1 MKPLKRGP
9 IPYYHQ
15 IEAILREKIV
25 SGELPAGSRIASEE
39 EFCKMFQVSRATV
52 RHALQTL
59 ERDGLLRREPG
70 RGTFVEE
77 AARAVPDLKMTCL
90 LQDLIDL
97 GIPAETSVSE
107 AGLVPAPPAV
117 VKALALTPGMEVFAF
132 LRAVT
137 IQGKPFS
144 VTRVFLPPAIGTKL
158 TSKNLMAQH
167 FLQTLSR
174 KCGLEVVEADQ
185 VIEAMM
191 ADTSQALLLGVNA
204 GTALL
209 SVTRTSYAR
218 GRQPVEYGVT
228 LYRGDRARFFI
239 SQRQRAARSDDW
251 ILARRGARGVDEPR
265 AATPH

>member
-9 IPYYHQ
+9 MPYYHQ
-15 IEAILREKIV
+15 IEAILREKMA
-25 SGELPAGSRIASEE
+25 SGELAAGSRVASEE

-52 RHALQTL
+52 RQALQTL

-70 RGTFVEE
+70 RGSFVEE

-90 LQDLIDL
+90 LEDLIAL
-97 GIPAETSVSE
+97 GIPAETRVSE
-107 AGLVPAPPAV
+107 AGLVPATPAA
-117 VKALALTPGMEVFAF
+117 VKALALTPGEEVFSF
-132 LRAVT
+132 LRVVA
-137 IQGKPFS
+137 IEGKPFS

-158 TSKNLMAQH
+158 APKDLTAQH
-167 FLQTLSR
+167 FLRTLSR
-174 KCGLEVVEADQ
+174 KCRVEVVEADQ

-191 ADTSQALLLGVNA
+191 ADTSQAFLLGVNA

-218 GRQPVEYGVT
+218 GRQPVEHGVT

-251 ILARRGARGVDEPR
+251 VLATRGARGIEEPR
-265 AATPH
+265 AATSQ